1 MDSGGTGMSTSS
13 VPHQLVYLCRQHPI
27 PGVLPQEF
35 ITMHKMKVF
44 TQLKYKCPCPLCP
57 CISCGHAERSQSA
70 SDKQQT
76 MEANL
81 VNGLHIKSTGSH
93 EVLHHGEMT
102 KIGCYVQGCV
112 PIIIR
117 VKEVVLHLGSKV
129 LSNRKMTANGT
140 QVKGIAFSL
149 N

>member
-1 MDSGGTGMSTSS
+1 
-13 VPHQLVYLCRQHPI
+13 
-27 PGVLPQEF
+27 
-35 ITMHKMKVF
+35 MHKIKMF
-44 TQLKYKCPCPLCP
+44 TQLQVQMSMSTVPMQQVWL
-57 CISCGHAERSQSA
+57 ERSQNA

-81 VNGLHIKSTGSH
+81 INGLHIKSTGSH

-102 KIGCYVQGCV
+102 KIGCPVQGCV

-129 LSNRKMTANGT
+129 LSNRKMAANGT
-140 QVKGIAFSL
+140 
-149 N
+149 